1 MKNTVGIVS
10 TEDARC
16 WAGIRKGFSK
26 AVASHLNPP
35 GGAGFNLVN
44 LGGKITVG
52 WRRFCNCLP
61 EAREC
66 MPGVLRVRLGYTKD

>member
-1 MKNTVGIVS
+1 MKNIVGIVS

-16 WAGIRKGFSK
+16 WAGISKGFSK

-35 GGAGFNLVN
+35 GGARFNLVN

-52 WRRFCNCLP
+52 WRRFCNCL
-61 EAREC
+61 R
-66 MPGVLRVRLGYTKD
+66 MPGALRVSLGYSKD